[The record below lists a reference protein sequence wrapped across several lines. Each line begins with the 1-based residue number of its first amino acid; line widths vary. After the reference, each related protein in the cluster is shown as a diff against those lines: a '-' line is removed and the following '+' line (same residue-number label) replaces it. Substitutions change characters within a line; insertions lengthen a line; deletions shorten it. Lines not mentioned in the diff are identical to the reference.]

1 MGGTVQKARGYKLD
15 QRDYAL
21 DANCISTDAD
31 SAADSPSAG
40 RNSPDRQLL
49 RKMLIAGIALVPLN
63 LIRIFLY
70 RVLLGYDIDYQSRV
84 GMFSYLHLGSCQMR
98 GARIGSFNMIRAKRL
113 IMAPGSFIYRFN
125 RIQDVNVFS
134 LGKESLIRSRNS
146 FIATAPGSTPF
157 KHLENFR
164 TGSRC
169 LITNGHFFDLSD
181 EIRLGDNVTFGGLG
195 SQVWTHG
202 VSVDRVRM
210 QAPVELESHIYLGSR
225 SLIVQGVHIGE
236 RVVVGAGT
244 VVSKSLEP
252 GTFYVSTSVERKGPF
267 QDYANHPGVLTHRG
281 NAFLRKN
288 PW

>member
-1 MGGTVQKARGYKLD
+1 MQKTRWYKLD
-15 QRDYAL
+15 QCEYAP
-21 DANCISTDAD
+21 DAELIPIETVS
-31 SAADSPSAG
+31 SASSNPEAG
-40 RNSPDRQLL
+40 RRASSRQLL
-49 RKMLIAGIALVPLN
+49 RKMLLLLIALMPLN

-70 RVLLGYDIDYQSRV
+70 RLLLGYDVDYRSRV
-84 GMFSYLHLGSCQMR
+84 GMFNYLHLGSCHLR
-98 GARIGSFNMIRAKRL
+98 SARIGSFNMIRAKRL
-113 IMAPGSFIYRFN
+113 IMAPGAFIYRFN

-134 LGKESLIRSRNS
+134 LGKESVIRSRNS
-146 FIATAPGSTPF
+146 FIATTPGATPF

-169 LITNGHFFDLSD
+169 LITNEHFFDISD
-181 EIRLGDNVTFGGLG
+181 EIRLGDNVTFGGLS

-225 SLIVQGVHIGE
+225 SLIVQGVYIGE

-252 GTFYVSTSVERKGPF
+252 GSFYVSSSVARKGPF
-267 QDYANHPGVLTHRG
+267 QDYATHPEVLSHRG
-281 NAFLRKN
+281 NAFLRRK